1 MICAALI
8 VLASVQ
14 AADPSAFRSET
25 KTETNTE
32 TEIATG
38 LASVS
43 DVKVDAMAAVAPEI
57 YRPLPVYPGKFLVIP
72 SFLFVA

>member
-43 DVKVDAMAAVAPEI
+43 DVKVDAMAAVAPDSI
-57 YRPLPVYPGKFLVIP
+57 RPPRYPGKFLVIP